1 MTSFLNERYIKGLLI
16 LSVASLIFIAQALS
30 QTMFLDK
37 DFGNGGKVLSHI
49 KNTNVIIND
58 VAIQS
63 DQKIVV
69 AGTLY
74 DTRFSPY
81 SSMSQFLVVRYNANG
96 TIDSSFGVDG
106 AATKDIGVNTND
118 IRSIAI
124 QPDGKIVAGGTI
136 QLPYSHDTHFALVR
150 FNSNGLVDSTFGTN
164 GLVTTTFQI
173 NADIHEDLERVIIKP
188 DGKILAGGYS
198 YDHFNIM
205 APTNVVISQYNS
217 NGTIDSSFGTNGK
230 VISSTGSPISYIGF
244 TMVLRADSKIVAGGP
259 HINKSFAPMQ
269 FNANGMRDSTF
280 GVNGF
285 GDTIT
290 SFVVRDQ
297 IMQPDGKIVYTGNR
311 NSEMVVLIR
320 YNSNGTF
327 DSTFGNNGK
336 VVSNITTL
344 GEDATSLH
352 LGPNGKFLVT
362 GYVNQSA
369 QSGSN
374 FALIQYNSNGTID
387 TTFGEKGLVTTDFNG
402 YQDVSHASVIQ
413 PDGKIVLA
421 GFSRDS
427 LTRYTALA
435 RYSYSVM
442 PLKLTSFTANKEA
455 KANVLHWSTEEE
467 INIAKFEIERSNNGR
482 EYSSIGKVN
491 AGLSRYNYT
500 DINPLKGSNY
510 YRLKV
515 IDKDGRFDYSP
526 VRISNNNSNI
536 NVRVYPVP
544 VKGTLNLQMYSSK
557 AEKAEITVTD
567 ISGKTVRTASIALV
581 AGANSALINVQML
594 SKGTYFLKVVTS
606 EGSNTK
612 KIVVD

>member
-1 MTSFLNERYIKGLLI
+1 
-16 LSVASLIFIAQALS
+16 
-30 QTMFLDK
+30 MFLDK

-49 KNTNVIIND
+49 KKTNVIIND
-58 VAIQS
+58 VAIQA

-164 GLVTTTFQI
+164 GLATTTFQN
-173 NADIHEDLERVIIKP
+173 NADIHEDLEKVIIKP

-205 APTNVVISQYNS
+205 APTNVVIAQYNS

-230 VISSTGSPISYIGF
+230 VISSTGSPVSYIGF
-244 TMVLRADSKIVAGGP
+244 TMVLRADSKIIAGGP

-297 IMQPDGKIVYTGNR
+297 ILQHDGKMVYAGNR
-311 NSEMVVLIR
+311 NSEIVVLIR
-320 YNSNGTF
+320 YKSNGTF

-336 VVSNITTL
+336 AISNITTL

-352 LGPNGKFLVT
+352 LGLNGKFLVT
-362 GYVNQSA
+362 GYVNQSV
-369 QSGSN
+369 QGGSN

-413 PDGKIVLA
+413 PDGKIILA
-421 GFSRDS
+421 GYSRDS

-455 KANVLHWSTEEE
+455 KANMLHWSTEDE
-467 INIAKFEIERSNNGR
+467 INVAKYEIQKSKNGR
-482 EYSSIGKVN
+482 EFNSIGSLS
-491 AGLSRYNYT
+491 AGSRKYIFT
-500 DINPLKGSNY
+500 DDKPLPGANF
-510 YRLKV
+510 YRLKM
-515 IDKDGRFDYSP
+515 IDKDEKFEYSP
-526 VRISNNNSNI
+526 IRIINNNGNI
-536 NVRVYPVP
+536 KVSIYPVP

-557 AEKAEITVTD
+557 KEKAQITVTD
-567 ISGKTVRTASIALV
+567 ILGKTIITTTISLE
-581 AGANSALINVQML
+581 AGLNHTLINLQTL
-594 SKGTYFLKVVTS
+594 NKGAYFLKVVTS
-606 EGSNTK
+606 EGNNTK
-612 KIVVD
+612 KIVID